1 MRYYKFG
8 IVSLIAILSLTG
20 CNENMPNRSR
30 LQEAAANED
39 VSYKENSED
48 SAQVDASNVFGLKVL
63 QKIMSNNPKKSFIIS
78 PSGLRYSLS
87 MLANGA
93 DGSTLTNLQ
102 KAIGAVNIDMKNV
115 NALNRRMIIGQQK
128 PTGGRDVGYSTMT
141 NNNRFEDKG
150 ININRSYKACLESNY
165 FATVS
170 NIDSNEST
178 ATLTNK
184 VTFKAPWVSNFYNLR
199 KVPFQT
205 VSGDSIYVTMMENT
219 DEELEL
225 SGMKDSLYSA
235 VLLPYAGQFS
245 MLVVLPA
252 NNYSISSLLNLLTT
266 QRLKNIRHSLRQY
279 DEMHVHLP
287 SFTTKA
293 NNNMKEV
300 LTDLGYGD
308 MFFKEKANLS
318 RMVDSR
324 KPLYVEKMTQE
335 AEIIVD
341 QYGTSA
347 KAMTNVGI
355 ATLSEIRSRHPTKM
369 YFYADHPFFYAI
381 YDAFDNICFCGIF
394 TGQ

>member
-252 NNYSISSLLNLLTT
+252 NNYSTKVS
-266 QRLKNIRHSLRQY
+266 
-279 DEMHVHLP
+279 HL
-287 SFTTKA
+287 A
-293 NNNMKEV
+293 
-300 LTDLGYGD
+300 
-308 MFFKEKANLS
+308 
-318 RMVDSR
+318 
-324 KPLYVEKMTQE
+324 
-335 AEIIVD
+335 
-341 QYGTSA
+341 
-347 KAMTNVGI
+347 
-355 ATLSEIRSRHPTKM
+355 
-369 YFYADHPFFYAI
+369 
-381 YDAFDNICFCGIF
+381 
-394 TGQ
+394 